1 VDGIDG
7 VNGASDV
14 VVSPDGKHVYAV
26 VKYKDAVVVLSR
38 DSVSGELKYSEM
50 IKDGVDNVDGLLSPH
65 AATVSPDGRHVYVL
79 GVDGEMNQYDD
90 VLSVFSRDPSTG
102 QLSFVEMIKDDLNGI
117 YGATQSLSVAVSPDG
132 KNVYVSGY
140 EEDAIFVFSRD
151 ATSGR
156 LSLVETLKNIDG
168 LNGTYGIAV
177 SPDGN
182 HVYAKGWYES
192 TIAVFSR
199 NAASGRL
206 TLVEMLG
213 DNVGGSTNRIPAS
226 TTVSPDGDHVYITD
240 FVDDSLIAYSRDQS
254 SGSLTY
260 VETLRDGVEG
270 IDGLRGVLS
279 VTISPDGSHLY
290 AASKN
295 DDAVAIFR
303 RDASSGRLFT
313 SPCFATAL
321 TVSKDSTELVR

>member
-1 VDGIDG
+1 MVP
-7 VNGASDV
+7 VSDLLRE
-14 VVSPDGKHVYAV
+14 AV
-26 VKYKDAVVVLSR
+26 
-38 DSVSGELKYSEM
+38 
-50 IKDGVDNVDGLLSPH
+50 
-65 AATVSPDGRHVYVL
+65 
-79 GVDGEMNQYDD
+79 
-90 VLSVFSRDPSTG
+90 
-102 QLSFVEMIKDDLNGI
+102 LNGCT
-117 YGATQSLSVAVSPDG
+117 G
-132 KNVYVSGY
+132 
-140 EEDAIFVFSRD
+140 F
-151 ATSGR
+151 
-156 LSLVETLKNIDG
+156 
-168 LNGTYGIAV
+168 LNQG
-177 SPDGN
+177 
-182 HVYAKGWYES
+182 
-192 TIAVFSR
+192 
-199 NAASGRL
+199 NAAFADL
-206 TLVEMLG
+206 AHVLG